1 MNVVSYIIMMVY
13 TNDNHDNRD
22 DNRDDNLFISF
33 KNEINLDLLKVY
45 KSSITK
51 YNKIIISQYDSLS

>member
-13 TNDNHDNRD
+13 TNDNH

>member
-13 TNDNHDNRD
+13 TNDNQD
-22 DNRDDNLFISF
+22 LFISF